1 MDNLTDR
8 RDYFI
13 DFAKGI
19 SILLV
24 LWGHCIQYM
33 SAGTVD
39 FFEDNAFKVIYSFPM
54 PLFMLLS
61 GYVSYWGCNKKLKII
76 ITNRLRGVGIP
87 LFVWGTLDFVIASIL
102 VGTFN
107 VRTWFHSII
116 GIWFLWAVLCASIFV
131 AVIHKLPVSTFLKYL
146 IMILGTILFVQ
157 MPGGTSNGF
166 VYPYFV
172 IGYAINEW
180 NLFENETYRK
190 VIQPICGVIWV
201 ILLLFYKKESYIYI
215 SGLTWKISEIGL
227 LGQISI
233 DLYRYTIGLVGSLA
247 VIGLLKKLYDKV
259 IQKDCKQSKPIAKV
273 LHIIQRLGLHTL
285 EIYVLQR
292 IVLERCFAKAYE
304 YTINFIG
311 QNILA
316 LNRALYDLCF
326 TLWCAVVIGIVLMKF
341 SEAASKHPR
350 LSFSIFGKHLASN

>member
-1 MDNLTDR
+1 
-8 RDYFI
+8 
-13 DFAKGI
+13 
-19 SILLV
+19 
-24 LWGHCIQYM
+24 M

-227 LGQISI
+227 
-233 DLYRYTIGLVGSLA
+233 
-247 VIGLLKKLYDKV
+247 YDKV

-304 YTINFIG
+304 YTIYFIG

-326 TLWCAVVIGIVLMKF
+326 TLLCAVVIGIVLMKF